1 MEIYHSIEMAF
12 WLSVA
17 ALGFAILFNVP
28 KRTLIMVGVSAALG
42 GSIKL
47 LLIGFG
53 ANIIIASFLGAI
65 FIGFLSIPVAHKLH
79 APPLIFSIPAVIPM
93 IPGAFAY
100 KAMIGIIKLATQ
112 INQEDYEM
120 ALNQAT
126 TNGIKACFILVALT
140 AGVSF
145 PMLITRQESAKKI
158 KIGV

>member
-1 MEIYHSIEMAF
+1 MAF

-28 KRTLIMVGVSAALG
+28 KRTLIMIGVSAALG